1 MHRDRETLRRLE
13 EPVDQGNL
21 RQLEMPIDEGN
32 STYRQCFY
40 TWLNKVEILQR
51 VALQF
56 DADCRRLCEHLAE

>member
-21 RQLEMPIDEGN
+21 RQLETPIDER
-32 STYRQCFY
+32 TLLRQCFY
-40 TWLNKVEILQR
+40 TWLNKVQILQR